1 MLSFFWFSLVLLLIW
16 YFSYYWF
23 VHENDTNKAYN
34 IFLVG
39 IVFSLALSIV
49 AWEWLFKGWY
59 GFIYSWM
66 PEDNQLIMALTAA
79 VIMLFCLFMLYFVPP
94 LIVSKIIKM
103 KKSKIVDY
111 YEMGMK
117 DGIEGNAPKFQR
129 RKYLAGYREG
139 VASSGKITLP
149 ELKFDHA
156 KAGVYID
163 PHSDS
168 KE

>member
-66 PEDNQLIMALTAA
+66 PEDNQLIMALTAG

-94 LIVSKIIKM
+94 LIVSKIIK
-103 KKSKIVDY
+103 
-111 YEMGMK
+111 
-117 DGIEGNAPKFQR
+117 
-129 RKYLAGYREG
+129 
-139 VASSGKITLP
+139 
-149 ELKFDHA
+149 
-156 KAGVYID
+156 
-163 PHSDS
+163 
-168 KE
+168 

>member
-1 MLSFFWFSLVLLLIW
+1 MDKN
-16 YFSYYWF
+16 YT
-23 VHENDTNKAYN
+23 DMAYN

-39 IVFSLALSIV
+39 IVFSLALSV
-49 AWEWLFKGWY
+49 AAWNWIFKGWY
-59 GFIYSWM
+59 RFIYSWM
-66 PEDNQLIMALTAA
+66 PEDNQLIMALTSG
-79 VIMLFCLFMLYFVPP
+79 VILLLCLFVIYFLPP
-94 LIVSKIIKM
+94 LILAFIIKRN
-103 KKSKIVDY
+103 KKLIAFELPEFENRSGRKHKMMY
-111 YEMGMK
+111 SNGK
-117 DGIEGNAPKFQR
+117 RDGKNGNPPKYQQR
-129 RKYLAGYREG
+129 SYLAGYREG